1 MKANMKVIFK
11 MSVLLFFC
19 LSSFAGLSGNG
30 IQNPKDTLKSKVASI
45 TVIRKDS
52 IPKNSININ
61 GKLNSVSIINGHS
74 TQKNWDTDG
83 KQKNI
88 SNSIEINGEGNSVNI
103 HQNKNGGNV
112 NIHQN
117 GAGNKVNVS
126 QSNSE

>member
-1 MKANMKVIFK
+1 MKVIFT
-11 MSVLLFFC
+11 MSGLLFFC
-19 LSSFAGLSGNG
+19 LSLLPGLSGNE
-30 IQNPKDTLKSKVASI
+30 IQNRKDTLKSKVAASCVNNI
-45 TVIRKDS
+45 KHGDS

-61 GKLNSVSIINGHS
+61 GKLNSVSITNDHS
-74 TQKNWDTDG
+74 TQKNLDTDG

-112 NIHQN
+112 NIQQN